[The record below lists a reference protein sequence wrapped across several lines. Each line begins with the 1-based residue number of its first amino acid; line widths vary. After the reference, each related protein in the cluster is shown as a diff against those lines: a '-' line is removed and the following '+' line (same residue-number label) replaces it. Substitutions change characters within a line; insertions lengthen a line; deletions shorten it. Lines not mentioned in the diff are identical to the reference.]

1 MRLIIALPWIGCTRS
16 YTVDGDNLA
25 PSADT
30 VLIDNSYL
38 PAAFTTDFGSAPW
51 TLTSPFKE
59 TCSVRVG
66 NMSATQFTASGEHR
80 MLTGLFTGR
89 LLGC

>member
-1 MRLIIALPWIGCTRS
+1 MSASSVYDATLTPPPFCLHPLRPRR
-16 YTVDGDNLA
+16 YKVDGDNLA

-59 TCSVRVG
+59 TCSVRVA
-66 NMSATQFTASGEHR
+66 NMTATQFTASGER
-80 MLTGLFTGR
+80 
-89 LLGC
+89 